1 MHSAPGG
8 MPINWEMGGILYSN
22 ETSKLHVYATAW
34 MYLKTAS
41 ETSPRIPLEKDIN
54 LMNSKIIETFS
65 PVTHIFLSNEYIFI
79 TYIIFI

>member
-1 MHSAPGG
+1 

-54 LMNSKIIETFS
+54 LMKFKNNRNFF
-65 PVTHIFLSNEYIFI
+65 PTHIFLSNEYIFI